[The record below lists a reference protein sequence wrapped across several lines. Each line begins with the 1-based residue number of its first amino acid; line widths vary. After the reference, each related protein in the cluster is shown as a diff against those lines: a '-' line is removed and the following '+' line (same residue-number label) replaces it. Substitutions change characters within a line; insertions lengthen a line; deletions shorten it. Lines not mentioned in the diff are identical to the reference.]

1 MILLIKQEAMYFCTF
16 IFNENNK
23 YTKGDK
29 ILYESETKH
38 GGILVMAKLN
48 IKKGNLEEALKLT
61 NKALLTAQKV
71 SAYDIVYQ
79 LQEQLGDIFIKLL
92 TC

>member
-1 MILLIKQEAMYFCTF
+1 MKQC
-16 IFNENNK
+16 IFVPSYNENNK

-48 IKKGNLEEALKLT
+48 IKKSIFVANKKSYFDDKL
-61 NKALLTAQKV
+61 N
-71 SAYDIVYQ
+71 
-79 LQEQLGDIFIKLL
+79 
-92 TC
+92 

>member
-48 IKKGNLEEALKLT
+48 IKKSIFVANKKAILMT
-61 NKALLTAQKV
+61 N
-71 SAYDIVYQ
+71 
-79 LQEQLGDIFIKLL
+79 
-92 TC
+92 